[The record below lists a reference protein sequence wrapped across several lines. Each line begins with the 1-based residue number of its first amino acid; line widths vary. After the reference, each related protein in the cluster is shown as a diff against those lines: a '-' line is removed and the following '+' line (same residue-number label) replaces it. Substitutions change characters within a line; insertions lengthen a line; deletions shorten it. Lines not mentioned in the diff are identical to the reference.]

1 MNIIKPFPM
10 LPTNFGSFLKSSA
23 IISLLVPMTFFGLLA
38 YASIPVEEIRGFISK
53 EALFLPSPA
62 LLAALGTAH
71 LEVDLRAID
80 PYAKYIPPSSLSSKA
95 PLSVHLG
102 IEVFPYKSML
112 WMRPDTGGPADQ
124 AGIPEIVALRAINGK
139 KINTDDLAE
148 VSAQLDK
155 AIRKSSLNLTIFNL
169 SSHKEVVYLVK
180 PSSLQPSSITYRRVG
195 TDLVVQIR
203 DFVAH
208 DTAPKLY
215 ALYKTVVRN
224 AGTRVIFDLRGCSGG
239 DLYEAIEIA
248 GMFVS
253 SGLPL
258 VSTYNREGMV
268 RTYRAP
274 PGEKLHSPIWVLI
287 DRRTASSA
295 EILAGILQHY
305 HLTHL
310 VGEPSFGKFVSQTI
324 FPLSNGGKF
333 WLTTLAIRLPDGVSR
348 NSNKIKPDIF
358 YPDIS
363 ITRASDIIRRISE
376 GNYGAH

>member
-1 MNIIKPFPM
+1 LNIIKPFPR
-10 LPTNFGSFLKSSA
+10 LPTNFGSFLKSKA
-23 IISLLVPMTFFGLLA
+23 IMFLLVPMIFFGSLA
-38 YASIPVEEIRGFISK
+38 HAGIPVEEIRGFISK
-53 EALFLPSPA
+53 EALFPPSPA

-80 PYAKYIPPSSLSSKA
+80 PYAKYIPPSSLSNKA

-112 WMRPDTGGPADQ
+112 WIRPDTGGPADQ
-124 AGIPEIVALRAINGK
+124 AGMPEIGTLRAINGK
-139 KINTDDLAE
+139 KISTVDLAK
-148 VSAQLDK
+148 VSVQLDK
-155 AIRKSSLNLTIFNL
+155 AIRKSSVNLTISNL
-169 SSHKEVVYLVK
+169 SSQKEVVYLIR
-180 PSSLQPSSITYRRVG
+180 PSVLQPLSITWRRMG
-195 TDLVVQIR
+195 TDLMVQIR

-215 ALYKTVVRN
+215 ALYKTVVRT

-248 GMFVS
+248 GMFVAAD
-253 SGLPL
+253 LPL
-258 VSTYNREGMV
+258 ASTYNREGIV

-274 PGEKLHSPIWVLI
+274 PGQKLHSPIWVLM

-305 HLTHL
+305 HLTRL

-324 FPLSNGGKF
+324 FPLPNGGNF
-333 WLTTLAIRLPDGVSR
+333 WLTTLAIRLPDDVSR
-348 NSNKIKPDIF
+348 NGNGIKPDIL

-363 ITRASDIIRRISE
+363 ITRVSDIIRRISE